1 MDRIQPGGGVVS
13 AFHGMTYSI
22 VVLAAFG
29 IFADIGQAQAQA
41 QAQDQEVTFQEADG
55 RVQIR
60 IGGAPFATYVYRDEK
75 IPRPY
80 FCNVMAPNGVQ
91 VTRPNPPDPILN
103 KGNDDHPEFHPGIW
117 LAFGDI
123 GGTDVWR
130 NKGRVRHERFVTEP
144 RSGTGTFAVEN
155 VYETTDSPP
164 RIVCREL
171 CTYAIHATA
180 RGCLVIMESDIVC
193 SDRDLTFG
201 DQEEMGLGV
210 RMATSL
216 TVEHGGGSIVNSEG
230 GANEAGTWGR
240 QAAWCSYYGAADRQR
255 VGITIMADP
264 ANFRPSWFHTRDYGL
279 MVANPFGKKAMTA
292 PDDAGVPPDVT
303 LVKQGQHLRLS
314 FGILVFS
321 GPESVPFDGSGDYK
335 AFLDLLRSSRGKE

>member
-1 MDRIQPGGGVVS
+1 MDRVQPGGGIVS

-22 VVLAAFG
+22 VALAAFG
-29 IFADIGQAQAQA
+29 IFADIGQAQ
-41 QAQDQEVTFQEADG
+41 DQEVTFQEADG
-55 RVQIR
+55 HVQIR
-60 IGGAPFATYVYRDEK
+60 IGGAPFTTYVYRDAK

-91 VTRPNPPDPILN
+91 VTRPNPPDPVLN

-123 GGTDVWR
+123 GGVDVWR
-130 NKGRVRHERFVTEP
+130 NKGGVRHVRFVDPPHGEN
-144 RSGTGTFAVEN
+144 GTGAFTVEN
-155 VYETTDSPP
+155 VYESGDSPP
-164 RIVCREL
+164 QTVCREV
-171 CTYAIHATA
+171 CTYTIHATD
-180 RGCLVIMESDIVC
+180 RGNFLVSESDFIAENH
-193 SDRDLTFG
+193 DLTFG

-216 TVEHGGGSIVNSEG
+216 TAKLGSGTIVNSEG
-230 GANEAGTWGR
+230 GVGESGTWGK

-255 VGITIMADP
+255 VGITIMPDP

-279 MVANPFGKKAMTA
+279 MVANPLGKKAMTA

-303 LVKQGQHLRLS
+303 PVKQGQHLRLN

-335 AFLDLLRSSRGKE
+335 AFLDLLRTSRGKE